1 MQPQTPSLFLSPSSR
16 RDPPPRGGGLGQGEG
31 GHTELAPLLLRK
43 GRTDS
48 RIVTP
53 RVPRPKSKKSPE
65 PPVGD
70 DDDDE
75 RSKNLPRWSRV
86 FVLSAIPA
94 ILSAVGTIAGGF
106 ANIPEDTS
114 KQLQRAASGALLIVY
129 TKEVFDGSH
138 TDTWS
143 TAIVTLL
150 STLAGGALLVIT
162 SEGSDSLIQPAEGE
176 TTTSEHWPLI
186 LPYVFGFL
194 VDGLVIAFAT
204 RGSRKSMGGVHGVVT
219 VQGVLFA
226 IALSLDNVLEGVALA
241 DDTKKYAGD
250 QWWIFAFVFGLAVI
264 VGAAIGRA
272 ARMAHQPM
280 LNAFLVSVFN
290 IALADAALELSDG
303 GGFTW
308 AALIGFV
315 VTWGLL
321 IVGDWYE
328 EQGRKTGTFE

>member
-1 MQPQTPSLFLSPSSR
+1 MTSKTPSLFFSPTG
-16 RDPPPRGGGLGQGEG
+16 PPPSPRGGGR
-31 GHTELAPLLLRK
+31 TELAPLIPRKSRPDSLRPISK
-43 GRTDS
+43 A
-48 RIVTP
+48 IAP
-53 RVPRPKSKKSPE
+53 RVQTKTKNPNE
-65 PPVGD
+65 TID
-70 DDDDE
+70 NDDDE
-75 RSKNLPRWSRV
+75 RTQHLPQWSRV

-94 ILSAVGTIAGGF
+94 ILSAGGTIAGGF
-106 ANIPEDTS
+106 ANIPEHTS

-138 TDTWS
+138 TSTWP

-150 STLAGGALLVIT
+150 STFAGGALLVIT

-176 TTTSEHWPLI
+176 ARTNEHWPLI

-204 RGSRKSMGGVHGVVT
+204 SGSRKSMGGVHGIVT
-219 VQGVLFA
+219 VQGVIFA
-226 IALSLDNVLEGVALA
+226 TALSLDNVLEGVALA

-250 QWWIFAFVFGLAVI
+250 QWWIFAFVFGFAVI
-264 VGAAIGRA
+264 VGAVIGRA
-272 ARMAHQPM
+272 VRMVHQPT

-290 IALADAALELSDG
+290 IALADSALELADG

-328 EQGRKTGTFE
+328 EQARKTGTFE